1 MTTPLFGNIL
11 AQPSALQVVGDYQ
24 FGPGLPAL
32 QRAAELLRNRKRVV
46 LTGMGASLFACV
58 PMRYALASKGVAVSV
73 VETAEL
79 LYFLN
84 GEIDHDAAVILVSR
98 SGESVETVKLLDLLD
113 HGHYPTIGVL
123 NVPGSTLASRTTE
136 HILLNSP
143 ADQLVAVQTYI
154 ATVVTLQLLAAAYLG
169 ELDEAKSDLEATVLD
184 LAGWIEEC
192 VAASRSA
199 QEFNEL
205 TSPLYVLS
213 RGPGLASVDEGVLLM
228 HEVAKTPATGMS
240 VAQFRHGFVEA
251 ADERIRAVVIGTQ
264 PGTAAID
271 QQFALDLSKMGAA
284 VRWIG
289 LLDAGSSLQ
298 TLGAWPKSVRARF
311 AAVFEA
317 VPLQLLAY
325 RTAESRGL
333 TPGLFRWAST
343 VTGSESGFPGL
354 SRG

>member
-1 MTTPLFGNIL
+1 MSTPLFENIL
-11 AQPSALQVVGDYQ
+11 AQPAALRVVADYQ
-24 FGPGLPAL
+24 FGPGYASLL
-32 QRAAELLRNRKRVV
+32 RGAELLRKSKRIV

-58 PMRYALASKGVAVSV
+58 PMRYALAAKGIAVSV
-73 VETAEL
+73 VEAAEL
-79 LYFLN
+79 LHFL
-84 GEIDHDAAVILVSR
+84 DAALDSDTAVILVSR
-98 SGESVETVKLLDLLD
+98 SGESIETVKLLDLLEQR
-113 HGHYPTIGVL
+113 GCPTVGIV
-123 NVPGSTLASRTTE
+123 NVPDSTLAARTTG

-154 ATVVTLQLLAAAYLG
+154 ATVVTILLLAAAYLG
-169 ELDEAKSDLEATVLD
+169 ELDAAKSDLASVVVNLSAWIQEC
-184 LAGWIEEC
+184 AGSSQTLQWF
-192 VAASRSA
+192 VD
-199 QEFNEL
+199 L
-205 TSPLYVLS
+205 TSPLYILS

-264 PGTAAID
+264 SATAAID
-271 QQFALDLSKMGAA
+271 RQFAVDLSKMGAA

-289 LLDAGSSLQ
+289 PLDRGSSLHA
-298 TLGAWPKSVRARF
+298 LGAWPETVVARF
-311 AAVFEA
+311 ASVFEA

-354 SRG
+354 ST

>member
-1 MTTPLFGNIL
+1 MTTPLFENIV
-11 AQPSALQVVGDYQ
+11 AQPTALQVVRDYQ
-24 FGPGLPAL
+24 LGPGLPEL
-32 QRAAELLRNRKRVV
+32 IRSAELLRNSKRIV
-46 LTGMGASLFACV
+46 LTGMGASLFACI
-58 PMRYALASKGVAVSV
+58 PMRYVLAAKGIAVSV

-79 LYFLN
+79 LHFLN
-84 GEIDHDAAVILVSR
+84 SELDHDTAVILVSR

-113 HGHYPTIGVL
+113 QRHYPTIGVV
-123 NVPGSTLASRTTE
+123 NVPGSTLAARTTE
-136 HILLNSP
+136 YILLNSP

-154 ATVVTLQLLAAAYLG
+154 ATAVTLLLLAAAYLDA
-169 ELDEAKSDLEATVLD
+169 LDEAKSDLESTITD

-192 VAASRSA
+192 IAASRAS
-199 QEFNEL
+199 QEFTYL
-205 TSPLYVLS
+205 TSPLYILS

-251 ADERIRAVVIGTQ
+251 ADERIRAIVIGTQ
-264 PGTAAID
+264 PLTAAID
-271 QQFALDLSKMGAA
+271 HQFAVDMTKMGAA

-289 LLDAGSSLQ
+289 PLDAGSSLMA
-298 TLGAWPKSVRARF
+298 LGAWPKTVPARF
-311 AAVFEA
+311 ASVFEA

-354 SRG
+354 S

>member
-1 MTTPLFGNIL
+1 MSTPLFENIL
-11 AQPSALQVVGDYQ
+11 AQPTALQAVADYQ

-32 QRAAELLRNRKRVV
+32 LRSAELLRKSKRIV
-46 LTGMGASLFACV
+46 LTGMGASLFACI
-58 PMRYALASKGVAVSV
+58 PMRYALAAKGIAVSV

-79 LYFLN
+79 LHFLN
-84 GEIDHDAAVILVSR
+84 SELDHDTAVVLVSR

-113 HGHYPTIGVL
+113 HRRHPTIGVL
-123 NVPGSTLASRTTE
+123 NVPGSTLAARTTE

-143 ADQLVAVQTYI
+143 SDQLVAVQTYI
-154 ATVVTLQLLAAAYLG
+154 ATVVTLLLLAAAYLD
-169 ELDEAKSDLEATVLD
+169 ELDEAKSDLSIAITHL
-184 LAGWIEEC
+184 GQWIEEC
-192 VAASRSA
+192 IAASRAS
-199 QEFNEL
+199 QTFTDL
-205 TSPLYVLS
+205 TSPLYILS

-251 ADERIRAVVIGTQ
+251 ADEHIRAVVIGTQ
-264 PGTAAID
+264 PLTAAID
-271 QQFALDLSKMGAA
+271 HQFAVDMTKMGAV

-289 LLDAGSSLQ
+289 PLEAGSSL
-298 TLGAWPKSVRARF
+298 TALGVWQKTVPTRF
-311 AAVFEA
+311 ASVFDA

-354 SRG
+354 S